1 MFRILTGICL
11 FFTFVKSHDE
21 HNPRFRRS
29 IYESGRNKQSKI
41 LEENQDFWLQ
51 DGENEIK
58 LSLKKTPNTNI
69 AKNIIIFIGDCM
81 SLPTVAAARIFKGQQ
96 VKR

>member
-1 MFRILTGICL
+1 M
-11 FFTFVKSHDE
+11 SQ
-21 HNPRFRRS
+21 
-29 IYESGRNKQSKI
+29 SGRNKQWKI

-69 AKNIIIFIGDCM
+69 AKNIIIFIGDGM
-81 SLPTVAAARIFKGQQ
+81 SLPTVTAARIFKGQQ
-96 VKR
+96 VKRKYQSQLI

>member
-1 MFRILTGICL
+1 MRYAPKTYYLL
-11 FFTFVKSHDE
+11 KSWKNSQTFQ
-21 HNPRFRRS
+21 
-29 IYESGRNKQSKI
+29 SGRNKQSKI

-69 AKNIIIFIGDCM
+69 AKNIIIFIGDGM

-96 VKR
+96 V